1 MVASTART
9 STNWKASDMM
19 RIDLISAVP
28 ALLESPL
35 SHSIVK
41 RAIDKGLVEIHV
53 HDLRDHTED
62 KHNKID
68 DYPYGG
74 EPGMVLTPQPI
85 FSCIEKLRSEREYD
99 EIIFTAPDGDVF
111 EQGNAN
117 ALSLKQNI
125 IILCGHY
132 KGVDQR
138 VRDELITREFSIG
151 DYVLSGGEI
160 PALAITDAVVR
171 LLPGVLGDAGS
182 ALNDSFQDGL
192 LEAPVY
198 TRPSEFKGLKVPDV
212 LLSGDHKKVDEW
224 KHEQSL
230 EKTKERRNDLYKKF
244 KKEH

>member
-1 MVASTART
+1 
-9 STNWKASDMM
+9 M
-19 RIDLISAVP
+19 RIDIISAVP

-41 RAIDKGLVEIHV
+41 RALDKELVEIHV
-53 HDLRDHTED
+53 HDLRDYTED
-62 KHNKID
+62 KHKKID

-85 FSCIEKLRSEREYD
+85 FSCIEQLQTERDYD
-99 EIIFTAPDGDVF
+99 ELIFTAPDGDVF
-111 EQGNAN
+111 EQDDAN
-117 ALSLKQNI
+117 ALSLKKNI
-125 IILCGHY
+125 LILCGHY

-138 VRDELITREFSIG
+138 VRDELITKEYSIG

-160 PALAITDAVVR
+160 PALAITDAIVR

-192 LEAPVY
+192 LEGPVY
-198 TRPSEFKGLKVPDV
+198 TRPAEFKGLKVPDV
-212 LLSGDHKKVDEW
+212 LLSGDHNKVAEW
-224 KHEQSL
+224 KQKQS
-230 EKTKERRNDLYKKF
+230 EKRTKERRKDLYDKF

>member
-1 MVASTART
+1 
-9 STNWKASDMM
+9 M
-19 RIDLISAVP
+19 RIDIISAVP

-35 SHSIVK
+35 NHSIVK
-41 RAIDKGLVEIHV
+41 RALDKNLVEIYV
-53 HDLRDHTED
+53 HDLRDYTED

-85 FSCIEKLRSEREYD
+85 FSCIEQLQAEREYD
-99 EIIFTAPDGDVF
+99 ELIFTAPDGDVF
-111 EQGNAN
+111 EQDDAN
-117 ALSLKQNI
+117 ALSLKKNI
-125 IILCGHY
+125 LILCGHY

-138 VRDELITREFSIG
+138 VRDELITKEYSIG

-192 LEAPVY
+192 LEGPVY
-198 TRPSEFKGLKVPDV
+198 TRPAEFKGLKVPDI
-212 LLSGDHKKVDEW
+212 LLSGDHNKVAEW
-224 KHEQSL
+224 KQKQS
-230 EKTKERRNDLYKKF
+230 EKRTKERRKDLYDKF

>member
-1 MVASTART
+1 
-9 STNWKASDMM
+9 M
-19 RIDLISAVP
+19 RIDIISAVP

-35 SHSIVK
+35 NHSIVK
-41 RAIDKGLVEIHV
+41 RAIDKELVEIHV
-53 HDLRDHTED
+53 HDLRDYTKD

-85 FSCIEKLRSEREYD
+85 FSCIEQLQSERDYD
-99 EIIFTAPDGDVF
+99 ELIFTAPDGDVF
-111 EQGNAN
+111 QQADAN
-117 ALSLKQNI
+117 ALSLKKNI

-138 VRDELITREFSIG
+138 VRDELITKEYSIG

-171 LLPGVLGDAGS
+171 LIPGVLGDAGS

-212 LLSGDHKKVDEW
+212 LLSGDHKKVAEW
-224 KHEQSL
+224 KQAQSV
-230 EKTKERRNDLYKKF
+230 KRTKERRQDLYKKF

>member
-1 MVASTART
+1 
-9 STNWKASDMM
+9 MM
-19 RIDLISAVP
+19 RIDIISAVP

-35 SHSIVK
+35 NHSIVK
-41 RAIDKGLVEIHV
+41 RAIDKELVEIHV
-53 HDLRDHTED
+53 HDLRDYTKD

-85 FSCIEKLRSEREYD
+85 FSCIEQLQSERDYD
-99 EIIFTAPDGDVF
+99 ELIFTAPDGDVF
-111 EQGNAN
+111 QQADAN
-117 ALSLKQNI
+117 ALSLKKNI

-138 VRDELITREFSIG
+138 VRDELITKEYSIG

-171 LLPGVLGDAGS
+171 LIPGVLGDAGS

-212 LLSGDHKKVDEW
+212 LLSGDHKKVAEW
-224 KHEQSL
+224 KQAQS
-230 EKTKERRNDLYKKF
+230 EKRTKERRQDLYKKF